1 MYYYTFQISIR
12 CTYKVFRQKLIKKV
26 FYSDLSQVL
35 MNYHTFCTQICTK
48 VNLVHK
54 KNTDET
60 GEGETII
67 TILLPLAILQDF

>member
-1 MYYYTFQISIR
+1 MNYYTFQISR
-12 CTYKVFRQKLIKKV
+12 CAFKVFRQKLIKKV

-54 KNTDET
+54 KNIDET
-60 GEGETII
+60 GEGETS
-67 TILLPLAILQDF
+67 LLSLVVLQDC

>member
-1 MYYYTFQISIR
+1 
-12 CTYKVFRQKLIKKV
+12 
-26 FYSDLSQVL
+26 
-35 MNYHTFCTQICTK
+35 MNYQTFCTQICTK

-67 TILLPLAILQDF
+67 TILLSLAILQDF